1 MKDNINKKRI
11 LIAVIVA
18 VFIIATIIVNVIKDL
33 VSNVGFP
40 ILAFL
45 LMFKQNKDLSAT
57 ISENTKA
64 INDLRE
70 KILEN

>member
-1 MKDNINKKRI
+1 MDFLNM
-11 LIAVIVA
+11 
-18 VFIIATIIVNVIKDL
+18 TKDL

-45 LMFKQNKDLSAT
+45 LMYKQNKDLSST
-57 ISENTKA
+57 IGENTKA

-70 KILEN
+70 KILDN

>member
-1 MKDNINKKRI
+1 M
-11 LIAVIVA
+11 
-18 VFIIATIIVNVIKDL
+18 VNEAITVIKDL

-45 LMFKQNKDLSAT
+45 LMYKQNKDLSST
-57 ISENTKA
+57 IDENTKA

-70 KILEN
+70 KILDN

>member
-1 MKDNINKKRI
+1 MDALIN
-11 LIAVIVA
+11 A
-18 VFIIATIIVNVIKDL
+18 IKDL

-45 LMFKQNKDLSAT
+45 LMYKQNKDLSAT
-57 ISENTKA
+57 IGENTKA

-70 KILEN
+70 KIVDNQQEKADVKNLPLNFIKKEV